1 CSWFTARVARAPCS
15 VSMPWPRL
23 ISHLALSV
31 PRGAPCA
38 ELLLQLSAI
47 DAMLGFDE
55 KISGQAI
62 AIAQAGAG

>member
-1 CSWFTARVARAPCS
+1 MVGDGEVGVDRYFNGLLA
-15 VSMPWPRL
+15 
-23 ISHLALSV
+23 HLALSV

-47 DAMLGFDE
+47 DEMLGFDE